1 MPTTII
7 KDKFLI
13 EDIKKYQIVLV
24 PMSVNNSMNSGF
36 AYEIGLNFP
45 AIKEKVQTTPYGDRR
60 KLGTVSVFKDD
71 GITFCICFMHT
82 GGQSKQLEYVKY
94 DSLADCL
101 DLININFKDETVVS
115 PILGSTKYDGRGDK
129 EKIIDIFEEHC
140 PDINLILYDYEE
152 RNFMDE
158 IYYRTTT
165 VTQKFR
171 RKEITHEEMMVEIDK
186 IMWEKFNGIL
196 KPKPDDYHYKRPRI
210 DRVNKEIIRINKN
223 NRITEKKKK

>member
-1 MPTTII
+1 MPVTIV

-13 EDIKKYQIVLV
+13 EDIKKYTIVLV
-24 PMSVNNSMNSGF
+24 PMSANNSMNSGF

-45 AIKEKVQTTPYGDRR
+45 PIREKVQTTPYGDRR
-60 KLGTVSVFKDD
+60 KFGTVSVFKDE

-82 GGQSKQLEYVKY
+82 GGQSKQAEYVKY

-101 DLININFKDETVVS
+101 DLINIDFKGKTVAS

-129 EKIIDIFEEHC
+129 EKIINIFKEHC
-140 PDINLILYDYEE
+140 TDIDLILYDYEE

-165 VTQKFR
+165 ITQKFR
-171 RKEITHEEMMVEIDK
+171 RKEITHEEMMAEIDT

-223 NRITEKKKK
+223 NRNIKENK

>member
-1 MPTTII
+1 MPVTIV

-13 EDIKKYQIVLV
+13 EDIKKYTIVLV
-24 PMSVNNSMNSGF
+24 PMSANNSMNSGF

-45 AIKEKVQTTPYGDRR
+45 PIREKVQTTPYGDRR
-60 KLGTVSVFKDD
+60 KFGTVSVFKDN

-82 GGQSKQLEYVKY
+82 GGQSKQVEYVKY

-101 DLININFKDETVVS
+101 DLININFKGKTVAS

-129 EKIIDIFEEHC
+129 EKIINIFKEHC
-140 PDINLILYDYEE
+140 TDIDLILYDYEE

-165 VTQKFR
+165 ITQKFR
-171 RKEITHEEMMVEIDK
+171 RKEITHEEMMAEIDT

-223 NRITEKKKK
+223 NRNTKENK

>member
-1 MPTTII
+1 MPVTIV

-13 EDIKKYQIVLV
+13 EDIKNYTIVLV
-24 PMSVNNSMNSGF
+24 PMSANNSMNSGF

-45 AIKEKVQTTPYGDRR
+45 PIREKVQTTPYGDRR
-60 KLGTVSVFKDD
+60 KFGTVSVFKDE

-82 GGQSKQLEYVKY
+82 GGQSKQAEYVKY

-101 DLININFKDETVVS
+101 DLININFKGKTVAS

-129 EKIIDIFEEHC
+129 EKIINIFKEHC
-140 PDINLILYDYEE
+140 TDIDLILYDYEE

-165 VTQKFR
+165 ITQKFR
-171 RKEITHEEMMVEIDK
+171 RKEITHEEMMAEIDT

-223 NRITEKKKK
+223 NRNIKENK

>member
-1 MPTTII
+1 MPVTTV

-13 EDIKKYQIVLV
+13 EDIKKYTIVLV
-24 PMSVNNSMNSGF
+24 PMSANNSMNSGF

-45 AIKEKVQTTPYGDRR
+45 PIREKVQTTPYGDRR
-60 KLGTVSVFKDD
+60 KFGTVSVFKDE

-82 GGQSKQLEYVKY
+82 GGQSKQAEYVKY

-101 DLININFKDETVVS
+101 DLINIDFKGKTVAS

-129 EKIIDIFEEHC
+129 EKIINIFKEHC
-140 PDINLILYDYEE
+140 TDIDLILYDYEE

-165 VTQKFR
+165 ITQKFR
-171 RKEITHEEMMVEIDK
+171 RKEITHEEMMAEIDT

-223 NRITEKKKK
+223 NRNIKENK

>member
-1 MPTTII
+1 MPVTIV

-13 EDIKKYQIVLV
+13 EDIKKYTIVLV
-24 PMSVNNSMNSGF
+24 PMSANNSMNSGF

-45 AIKEKVQTTPYGDRR
+45 PIREKVQTTPYGDRR
-60 KLGTVSVFKDD
+60 KFGTVSVFKDD

-82 GGQSKQLEYVKY
+82 GGQSKQVEYVKY

-101 DLININFKDETVVS
+101 DLININFKGKTVAS

-129 EKIIDIFEEHC
+129 EKIINIFKEHC
-140 PDINLILYDYEE
+140 TDIDLILYDYEE

-165 VTQKFR
+165 ITQKFR
-171 RKEITHEEMMVEIDK
+171 RKEITHEEMMAEIDT

-223 NRITEKKKK
+223 NRNIKENK

>member
-1 MPTTII
+1 MPVTIV

-13 EDIKKYQIVLV
+13 EDIKKYTIVLV
-24 PMSVNNSMNSGF
+24 PMSANNSMNSGF

-45 AIKEKVQTTPYGDRR
+45 SIREKVQTTPYGDRR
-60 KLGTVSVFKDD
+60 KFGTVSVFKDE

-82 GGQSKQLEYVKY
+82 GGQSKQAEYVKY

-101 DLININFKDETVVS
+101 DLININFKGKTVAS

-129 EKIIDIFEEHC
+129 EKIINIFKEHC
-140 PDINLILYDYEE
+140 TDIDLILYDYEE

-165 VTQKFR
+165 ITQKFR
-171 RKEITHEEMMVEIDK
+171 RKEITHEEMMAEIDT

-223 NRITEKKKK
+223 NRNIKENK

>member
-1 MPTTII
+1 MPVMIV

-13 EDIKKYQIVLV
+13 EDIKKYTIVLV
-24 PMSVNNSMNSGF
+24 PMSANNSMNSGF

-45 AIKEKVQTTPYGDRR
+45 PIREKVQTTPYGDRR
-60 KLGTVSVFKDD
+60 KFGTVSVFKDE

-82 GGQSKQLEYVKY
+82 GGQSKQAEYVKY

-101 DLININFKDETVVS
+101 DLININFKGKTVAS

-129 EKIIDIFEEHC
+129 EKIINIFKEHC
-140 PDINLILYDYEE
+140 TDIDLILYDYEE

-165 VTQKFR
+165 ITQKFR
-171 RKEITHEEMMVEIDK
+171 RKEITHEEMMAEIDT

-223 NRITEKKKK
+223 NRNIKENK

>member
-1 MPTTII
+1 MPVTIV

-13 EDIKKYQIVLV
+13 EDIKKYTIVLV
-24 PMSVNNSMNSGF
+24 PMSANNSMNSGF

-45 AIKEKVQTTPYGDRR
+45 PIREKVQTTPYGDRR
-60 KLGTVSVFKDD
+60 KFGTVSVFKDE

-82 GGQSKQLEYVKY
+82 GGQSKQAEYVKY

-101 DLININFKDETVVS
+101 DLININFKGKTVAS

-129 EKIIDIFEEHC
+129 EKIINIFKEHC
-140 PDINLILYDYEE
+140 TDIDLILYDYEE

-165 VTQKFR
+165 ITQKLR
-171 RKEITHEEMMVEIDK
+171 RKEITHEEMMAEIDT

-223 NRITEKKKK
+223 NRNIKENK

>member
-1 MPTTII
+1 MSVTIV

-13 EDIKKYQIVLV
+13 EDIKKYTIVLV
-24 PMSVNNSMNSGF
+24 PMSANNSMNSGF

-45 AIKEKVQTTPYGDRR
+45 PIREKVQTTPYGDRR
-60 KLGTVSVFKDD
+60 KFGTVSVFKDD

-82 GGQSKQLEYVKY
+82 GGQSKQVEYVKY

-101 DLININFKDETVVS
+101 DLININFKGKTVAS

-129 EKIIDIFEEHC
+129 EKIINIFKEHC
-140 PDINLILYDYEE
+140 TDIDLILYDYEE

-165 VTQKFR
+165 ITQKFR
-171 RKEITHEEMMVEIDK
+171 RKEITHEEMMAEIDT

-223 NRITEKKKK
+223 NRNTKENK

>member
-1 MPTTII
+1 MPVTRV

-13 EDIKKYQIVLV
+13 EDIKKYTIVLV
-24 PMSVNNSMNSGF
+24 PMSANNSMNSGF

-45 AIKEKVQTTPYGDRR
+45 SIREKVQTTPYGDRR
-60 KLGTVSVFKDD
+60 KFGTVSVFKDD

-82 GGQSKQLEYVKY
+82 GGQSKQVEYVKY

-101 DLININFKDETVVS
+101 DLININFKGKTVAS

-129 EKIIDIFEEHC
+129 EKIINIFKEHC
-140 PDINLILYDYEE
+140 TNIDLILYDYEE

-165 VTQKFR
+165 ITQKFR
-171 RKEITHEEMMVEIDK
+171 RKEITHEEMMAEIDT

-223 NRITEKKKK
+223 NRNIKENK

>member
-1 MPTTII
+1 MPVTIV

-13 EDIKKYQIVLV
+13 EDIKKYTIVLV
-24 PMSVNNSMNSGF
+24 PMSANNSMNSGF

-45 AIKEKVQTTPYGDRR
+45 SIREKVQTTPYGDRR
-60 KLGTVSVFKDD
+60 KFGTVSVFKDD

-82 GGQSKQLEYVKY
+82 GGQSKQVEYVKY

-101 DLININFKDETVVS
+101 DLININFKGKTVAS
-115 PILGSTKYDGRGDK
+115 PILGSAKYDGRGDK
-129 EKIIDIFEEHC
+129 EKIINIFKEHC
-140 PDINLILYDYEE
+140 TNIDLILYDYEE

-165 VTQKFR
+165 ITQKFR
-171 RKEITHEEMMVEIDK
+171 RKEITHEEMMAEIDT

-223 NRITEKKKK
+223 NRNIKENK

>member
-1 MPTTII
+1 MPVTIV

-13 EDIKKYQIVLV
+13 EDIKKYTIVLV
-24 PMSVNNSMNSGF
+24 PMSANNSMNSGF

-45 AIKEKVQTTPYGDRR
+45 PIREKVQTTPYGDRR
-60 KLGTVSVFKDD
+60 KFGTVSVFKDE

-82 GGQSKQLEYVKY
+82 GGQSKQAEYVKY
-94 DSLADCL
+94 DSLANCL
-101 DLININFKDETVVS
+101 DLININFKGKTVAS

-129 EKIIDIFEEHC
+129 EKIINIFKEHC
-140 PDINLILYDYEE
+140 TDIDLILYDYEE

-165 VTQKFR
+165 ITQKFR
-171 RKEITHEEMMVEIDK
+171 RKEITHEEMMAEIDT

-223 NRITEKKKK
+223 NRNIKENK

>member
-1 MPTTII
+1 MPVTIV

-13 EDIKKYQIVLV
+13 EDIKKYTIVLV
-24 PMSVNNSMNSGF
+24 PMSANNSMNSGF

-45 AIKEKVQTTPYGDRR
+45 PIREKVQTTPYGDRR
-60 KLGTVSVFKDD
+60 KFGTVSVFKDE

-82 GGQSKQLEYVKY
+82 GGQSKQVEYVKY

-101 DLININFKDETVVS
+101 DLININFKGKTVAS

-129 EKIIDIFEEHC
+129 EKIINIFKEHC
-140 PDINLILYDYEE
+140 TDIDLILYDYEE

-165 VTQKFR
+165 ITQKFR
-171 RKEITHEEMMVEIDK
+171 RKEITHEEMMAEIDT

-223 NRITEKKKK
+223 NRNIKENK

>member
-1 MPTTII
+1 MSVTIV

-13 EDIKKYQIVLV
+13 EDIKKYTIVLV
-24 PMSVNNSMNSGF
+24 PMSANNSMNSGF

-45 AIKEKVQTTPYGDRR
+45 LIREKVQTTPYGDRR
-60 KLGTVSVFKDD
+60 KFGTVSVFKDD

-82 GGQSKQLEYVKY
+82 GGQSKQVEYVKY
-94 DSLADCL
+94 DSLANCL
-101 DLININFKDETVVS
+101 DLININFKGKTVAS

-129 EKIIDIFEEHC
+129 EKIINIFKEHC
-140 PDINLILYDYEE
+140 TDIDLILYDYEE

-165 VTQKFR
+165 ITQKFR
-171 RKEITHEEMMVEIDK
+171 RKEITHEEMMAEIDT

-223 NRITEKKKK
+223 NRNIKENK

>member
-1 MPTTII
+1 MPVTIV

-13 EDIKKYQIVLV
+13 EDIKKYTIVLV
-24 PMSVNNSMNSGF
+24 PMSANNSMNSGF

-45 AIKEKVQTTPYGDRR
+45 SIREKVQTTPYGDRR
-60 KLGTVSVFKDD
+60 KFGTVSVFKDD

-82 GGQSKQLEYVKY
+82 GGQSKQVEYVKY

-101 DLININFKDETVVS
+101 DLININFKGKTVAS
-115 PILGSTKYDGRGDK
+115 PILGSTKYDGRGEK
-129 EKIIDIFEEHC
+129 EKIINIFKEHC
-140 PDINLILYDYEE
+140 TNIDLILYDYEE

-165 VTQKFR
+165 ITQKFR
-171 RKEITHEEMMVEIDK
+171 RKEITHEEMMAEIDT

-223 NRITEKKKK
+223 NRNIKENK

>member
-1 MPTTII
+1 MPVTIV

-13 EDIKKYQIVLV
+13 EDIKKYTIVLV
-24 PMSVNNSMNSGF
+24 PMSANNSMNSGF

-45 AIKEKVQTTPYGDRR
+45 SIREKVQTTPYGDRR
-60 KLGTVSVFKDD
+60 KFGTVSVFKDD

-82 GGQSKQLEYVKY
+82 GGQSKQAEYVKY

-101 DLININFKDETVVS
+101 DLININFKGKTVAS

-129 EKIIDIFEEHC
+129 EKIINIFKEHC
-140 PDINLILYDYEE
+140 TDIDVILYDYEE

-165 VTQKFR
+165 ITQKFR
-171 RKEITHEEMMVEIDK
+171 RKEITHEEMMAEIDT

-223 NRITEKKKK
+223 NRNIKENK

>member
-1 MPTTII
+1 MPVTIV

-13 EDIKKYQIVLV
+13 EDIKKYTIVLV
-24 PMSVNNSMNSGF
+24 PMSANNSMNSGF

-45 AIKEKVQTTPYGDRR
+45 SIREKVQTTPYGDRR
-60 KLGTVSVFKDD
+60 KFGTVSVFKDD

-82 GGQSKQLEYVKY
+82 GGQSKQVEYVKY

-101 DLININFKDETVVS
+101 DLININFKGKTVAS

-129 EKIIDIFEEHC
+129 EKIINIFKEHC
-140 PDINLILYDYEE
+140 TDIDLILYDYEE

-165 VTQKFR
+165 ITQKFR
-171 RKEITHEEMMVEIDK
+171 RKEITHEEMMAEIDT

-210 DRVNKEIIRINKN
+210 DRVNKEIIRINKY
-223 NRITEKKKK
+223 NRNIKVNK

>member
-1 MPTTII
+1 MPVTIV

-13 EDIKKYQIVLV
+13 EDIKKYTIVLV
-24 PMSVNNSMNSGF
+24 PMSANNSMNSGF

-45 AIKEKVQTTPYGDRR
+45 LIREKVQTTPYGDRR
-60 KLGTVSVFKDD
+60 KFGTVSVFKDD

-82 GGQSKQLEYVKY
+82 GGQSKQVEYVKY

-101 DLININFKDETVVS
+101 DLININFKGKTVAS

-129 EKIIDIFEEHC
+129 EKIINIFKEHC
-140 PDINLILYDYEE
+140 TDIDLILYDYEE

-165 VTQKFR
+165 ITQKFR
-171 RKEITHEEMMVEIDK
+171 RKEITHEEMMAEIDT

-223 NRITEKKKK
+223 NRNKRK

>member
-1 MPTTII
+1 MPVTIV

-13 EDIKKYQIVLV
+13 EDIKKYTIVLV
-24 PMSVNNSMNSGF
+24 PMSANNSMNSGF

-45 AIKEKVQTTPYGDRR
+45 PIREKVQTTPYGDRR
-60 KLGTVSVFKDD
+60 KFGTVSVFKDD

-82 GGQSKQLEYVKY
+82 GGQSKQVEYVKY

-101 DLININFKDETVVS
+101 DLININFKGKTVAS

-129 EKIIDIFEEHC
+129 EKIINIFKEHC
-140 PDINLILYDYEE
+140 TEIDLILYDYEE

-165 VTQKFR
+165 ITQKFR
-171 RKEITHEEMMVEIDK
+171 RKEITHEEMMAEIDT

-223 NRITEKKKK
+223 NRNTKENK

>member
-1 MPTTII
+1 MPVTIV

-13 EDIKKYQIVLV
+13 EDIKKYTIVLV
-24 PMSVNNSMNSGF
+24 PMSANNSMNSGF

-45 AIKEKVQTTPYGDRR
+45 PIREKVQTTPYGDRR
-60 KLGTVSVFKDD
+60 KFGTVSVFKDD

-82 GGQSKQLEYVKY
+82 GGQSKQVEYVKY

-101 DLININFKDETVVS
+101 DLININFKGKTVAS
-115 PILGSTKYDGRGDK
+115 PILGSTKYDGRGNK
-129 EKIIDIFEEHC
+129 EKIINIFKEHC
-140 PDINLILYDYEE
+140 TDIDLILYDYEE

-165 VTQKFR
+165 ITQKFR
-171 RKEITHEEMMVEIDK
+171 RKEITHEEMMAEIDT

-223 NRITEKKKK
+223 NRNTKENK

>member
-1 MPTTII
+1 MSVTIV

-13 EDIKKYQIVLV
+13 EDIKKYTIVLV
-24 PMSVNNSMNSGF
+24 PMSANNSMNSGF

-45 AIKEKVQTTPYGDRR
+45 LIREKVQTTPYGDRR
-60 KLGTVSVFKDD
+60 KFGTVSVFKDD

-82 GGQSKQLEYVKY
+82 GGQSKQVEYVKY

-101 DLININFKDETVVS
+101 DLININFKGKTVAS

-129 EKIIDIFEEHC
+129 EKIINIFKEHC
-140 PDINLILYDYEE
+140 TDIDLILYDYEE

-165 VTQKFR
+165 ITQKFR
-171 RKEITHEEMMVEIDK
+171 RKEITHEEMMAEIDT

-223 NRITEKKKK
+223 NRNIKENK

>member
-1 MPTTII
+1 MPVTIV

-13 EDIKKYQIVLV
+13 EDIKKYTIVLV
-24 PMSVNNSMNSGF
+24 PMSANNSMNSGF

-45 AIKEKVQTTPYGDRR
+45 PIREKVQATPYGDRR
-60 KLGTVSVFKDD
+60 KFGTVSVFKDE

-82 GGQSKQLEYVKY
+82 GGQSKQAEYVKY
-94 DSLADCL
+94 DSLANCV
-101 DLININFKDETVVS
+101 DLININFKGKTVAS

-129 EKIIDIFEEHC
+129 EKIINIFKEHC
-140 PDINLILYDYEE
+140 TDIDLILYDYEE

-165 VTQKFR
+165 ITQKFR
-171 RKEITHEEMMVEIDK
+171 RKEITHEEMMAEIDT

-223 NRITEKKKK
+223 NRNIKENK

>member
-1 MPTTII
+1 MPVTIV

-13 EDIKKYQIVLV
+13 EDIKKYTIVLV
-24 PMSVNNSMNSGF
+24 PMSANNSMNSGF

-45 AIKEKVQTTPYGDRR
+45 SIREKVQTTPYGDRR
-60 KLGTVSVFKDD
+60 KFGTVSVFKDD

-82 GGQSKQLEYVKY
+82 GGQSKQVEYVKY

-101 DLININFKDETVVS
+101 DLININFKGKTVAS

-129 EKIIDIFEEHC
+129 EKIINIFKEHC
-140 PDINLILYDYEE
+140 TNIDLILYDYEE

-165 VTQKFR
+165 ITQKFR
-171 RKEITHEEMMVEIDK
+171 RKEITHEEMMAEIDT

-223 NRITEKKKK
+223 NRNIKENK

>member
-1 MPTTII
+1 M
-7 KDKFLI
+7 
-13 EDIKKYQIVLV
+13 
-24 PMSVNNSMNSGF
+24 
-36 AYEIGLNFP
+36 
-45 AIKEKVQTTPYGDRR
+45 
-60 KLGTVSVFKDD
+60 
-71 GITFCICFMHT
+71 
-82 GGQSKQLEYVKY
+82 
-94 DSLADCL
+94 
-101 DLININFKDETVVS
+101 ININFKGETVVS

>member
-1 MPTTII
+1 MPVTIV

-13 EDIKKYQIVLV
+13 EDIKKYTIVLV
-24 PMSVNNSMNSGF
+24 PMSANNSMNSGF

-45 AIKEKVQTTPYGDRR
+45 LIREKVQTTPYGDRR
-60 KLGTVSVFKDD
+60 KFGTVSVFKDD

-82 GGQSKQLEYVKY
+82 GGQSKQVEYVKY

-101 DLININFKDETVVS
+101 DLININFKGKTVAS

-129 EKIIDIFEEHC
+129 EKIINIFKEHC
-140 PDINLILYDYEE
+140 TDIDLILYDYEE

-165 VTQKFR
+165 ITQKFR
-171 RKEITHEEMMVEIDK
+171 RKEITHEEMMAEIDT

-223 NRITEKKKK
+223 NRNIKENK

>member
-1 MPTTII
+1 MPVTIV

-13 EDIKKYQIVLV
+13 EDIKKYTIVLV
-24 PMSVNNSMNSGF
+24 PMSANNSMNSGF

-45 AIKEKVQTTPYGDRR
+45 PIKEKVQTTPYGDRR
-60 KLGTVSVFKDD
+60 KFGTVSVFKDD

-82 GGQSKQLEYVKY
+82 GGQSKQVEYVKY

-101 DLININFKDETVVS
+101 DLININFKGKTVAS

-129 EKIIDIFEEHC
+129 EKIINIFKEHC
-140 PDINLILYDYEE
+140 TDIDLILYDYEE

-171 RKEITHEEMMVEIDK
+171 RKEITHEEMMAEIDT

-223 NRITEKKKK
+223 NRNIKENK

>member
-1 MPTTII
+1 MPVTIV

-13 EDIKKYQIVLV
+13 EDIKKYTIVLV
-24 PMSVNNSMNSGF
+24 PMSANNSMNSGF

-45 AIKEKVQTTPYGDRR
+45 PIREKVQTTPYGDRR
-60 KLGTVSVFKDD
+60 KFGTVSVFKDD

-82 GGQSKQLEYVKY
+82 GGQSKQAEYVKY

-101 DLININFKDETVVS
+101 DLININFKGKTVAS

-129 EKIIDIFEEHC
+129 EKIINIFKEHC
-140 PDINLILYDYEE
+140 TDIDLILYDYEE

-165 VTQKFR
+165 ITQKFR
-171 RKEITHEEMMVEIDK
+171 RKEITHEEMMAEIDT

-223 NRITEKKKK
+223 NRNIKENK

>member
-1 MPTTII
+1 MPVTIV

-13 EDIKKYQIVLV
+13 EDIKKYTIVLV
-24 PMSVNNSMNSGF
+24 PMSANNSMNSGF

-45 AIKEKVQTTPYGDRR
+45 SIREKVQTTPYGDRR
-60 KLGTVSVFKDD
+60 KFGTVSVFKDD

-82 GGQSKQLEYVKY
+82 GGQSKQVEYVKY

-101 DLININFKDETVVS
+101 DLININFKGKTVAS

-129 EKIIDIFEEHC
+129 EKIINIFKEHC
-140 PDINLILYDYEE
+140 TDIDLILYDYEE

-165 VTQKFR
+165 ITQKFR
-171 RKEITHEEMMVEIDK
+171 RKEITHEEMMAEIDT

-223 NRITEKKKK
+223 NRNIKENK

>member
-1 MPTTII
+1 MPVTIV

-13 EDIKKYQIVLV
+13 EDIKKYTIVLV
-24 PMSVNNSMNSGF
+24 PMSANNSMNSGF

-45 AIKEKVQTTPYGDRR
+45 PIREKVQTTPYGDRR
-60 KLGTVSVFKDD
+60 KFGTVSVFKDE

-82 GGQSKQLEYVKY
+82 GGQSKQAEYVKY

-101 DLININFKDETVVS
+101 DLININFKGKTVAS

-129 EKIIDIFEEHC
+129 EKIINIFKEHC
-140 PDINLILYDYEE
+140 TDIDLILYDYEE

-165 VTQKFR
+165 ITQKFR
-171 RKEITHEEMMVEIDK
+171 RKEITHEEMMAEIDT

-196 KPKPDDYHYKRPRI
+196 QPKPDDYHYKRPRI

-223 NRITEKKKK
+223 KRNIKENK

>member
-1 MPTTII
+1 MPVTIV

-13 EDIKKYQIVLV
+13 EDIKKYTIVLV
-24 PMSVNNSMNSGF
+24 PMSANNSMNSGF

-45 AIKEKVQTTPYGDRR
+45 SIREKVQTTPYGDRR
-60 KLGTVSVFKDD
+60 KFGTVSVFKDD

-82 GGQSKQLEYVKY
+82 GGQSKQVEYVKY

-101 DLININFKDETVVS
+101 DLININFKGKTVAS

-129 EKIIDIFEEHC
+129 EKIINIFKEHC
-140 PDINLILYDYEE
+140 TDIDLILYDYEE

-171 RKEITHEEMMVEIDK
+171 RKEITHEEMMAEIDT

-223 NRITEKKKK
+223 NRNIKENK

>member
-1 MPTTII
+1 MPVTIV

-13 EDIKKYQIVLV
+13 EDIKKYTIVLV
-24 PMSVNNSMNSGF
+24 PMSANNSMNSGF

-45 AIKEKVQTTPYGDRR
+45 SIREKVQTTPYGDRR
-60 KLGTVSVFKDD
+60 KFGTVSVFKDG

-82 GGQSKQLEYVKY
+82 GGQSKQMEYVKY

-101 DLININFKDETVVS
+101 DLININFKGKTVAS

-129 EKIIDIFEEHC
+129 EKIINIFKEHC
-140 PDINLILYDYEE
+140 TDIDLILYDYEE

-165 VTQKFR
+165 ITQKFR
-171 RKEITHEEMMVEIDK
+171 RKEITHEEMMAEIDT

-223 NRITEKKKK
+223 NRNIKENK

>member
-24 PMSVNNSMNSGF
+24 PMSANNSMSSGF

-45 AIKEKVQTTPYGDRR
+45 NIKEKVQTTPYGDRR
-60 KLGTVSVFKDD
+60 KFGTVSVFKDD

-82 GGQSKQLEYVKY
+82 GGQSKQSEYVKY
-94 DSLADCL
+94 DSLGDCL
-101 DLININFKDETVVS
+101 DLININFKGKTVVS
-115 PILGSTKYDGRGDK
+115 PVLGSTKYDGRGDK
-129 EKIIDIFEEHC
+129 EKIINIFKEHC

-186 IMWEKFNGIL
+186 IMWEK
-196 KPKPDDYHYKRPRI
+196 
-210 DRVNKEIIRINKN
+210 
-223 NRITEKKKK
+223 

>member
-1 MPTTII
+1 MPVTIV

-13 EDIKKYQIVLV
+13 EDIKKYTIVLV
-24 PMSVNNSMNSGF
+24 PMSANNSMNSGF

-45 AIKEKVQTTPYGDRR
+45 PIREKVQTTPYGDRR
-60 KLGTVSVFKDD
+60 KFGTVSVFKDD

-82 GGQSKQLEYVKY
+82 GGQSKQVEYVKY

-101 DLININFKDETVVS
+101 DLININFKGKTVAS

-129 EKIIDIFEEHC
+129 EKIINMFKEHC
-140 PDINLILYDYEE
+140 TDIDLILYDYEE

-165 VTQKFR
+165 ITQKFR
-171 RKEITHEEMMVEIDK
+171 RKEITHEEMMAEIDT

-223 NRITEKKKK
+223 NRNTKENK

>member
-1 MPTTII
+1 MPVTIV

-13 EDIKKYQIVLV
+13 EDIKKYTIVLV
-24 PMSVNNSMNSGF
+24 PMSANNSMNSGF

-45 AIKEKVQTTPYGDRR
+45 PIREKVQTTPYGDRR
-60 KLGTVSVFKDD
+60 KFGTVSVFKDE

-82 GGQSKQLEYVKY
+82 GGQSKQAEYVKY

-101 DLININFKDETVVS
+101 DLIDINFKGKTVAS

-129 EKIIDIFEEHC
+129 EKIINIFKEHC
-140 PDINLILYDYEE
+140 TDIDLILYDYEE

-165 VTQKFR
+165 ITQKFR
-171 RKEITHEEMMVEIDK
+171 RKEITHEEMMAEIDT

-223 NRITEKKKK
+223 NRNIKENK

>member
-1 MPTTII
+1 MPVTIV

-13 EDIKKYQIVLV
+13 EDIKKYTIVLV
-24 PMSVNNSMNSGF
+24 PMSANNSMNSGF

-45 AIKEKVQTTPYGDRR
+45 PIREKVQTTPYGDRR
-60 KLGTVSVFKDD
+60 KFGTVSVFKDE

-82 GGQSKQLEYVKY
+82 GGQSKQVEYVKY

-101 DLININFKDETVVS
+101 DLININFKGKTVAS

-129 EKIIDIFEEHC
+129 EKIINIFKEHC
-140 PDINLILYDYEE
+140 TDIDLILYDYEE

-165 VTQKFR
+165 ITQKLR
-171 RKEITHEEMMVEIDK
+171 RKEITHEEMMAEIDT

-223 NRITEKKKK
+223 NRNIKENK

>member
-1 MPTTII
+1 MPITII

-60 KLGTVSVFKDD
+60 KFGTVSVFKDD

-82 GGQSKQLEYVKY
+82 GGQSKQFEYVKY

-101 DLININFKDETVVS
+101 DLININFNGETIVS

-129 EKIIDIFEEHC
+129 EKIIGIFEEHC

-196 KPKPDDYHYKRPRI
+196 KPKPADYHYKRPRI

>member
-1 MPTTII
+1 MSVTIV

-13 EDIKKYQIVLV
+13 EDIKKYTIVLV
-24 PMSVNNSMNSGF
+24 PMSANNSMNSGF

-45 AIKEKVQTTPYGDRR
+45 SIREKVQTTPYGDRR
-60 KLGTVSVFKDD
+60 KFGTVSVFKDD

-82 GGQSKQLEYVKY
+82 GGQSKQVEYVKY

-101 DLININFKDETVVS
+101 DLININFKGKTVAS

-129 EKIIDIFEEHC
+129 EKIINIFKEHC
-140 PDINLILYDYEE
+140 TDIDLILYDYEE

-158 IYYRTTT
+158 IYYRTTII
-165 VTQKFR
+165 TQKFR
-171 RKEITHEEMMVEIDK
+171 RKEITHEEMMAEIDT

-223 NRITEKKKK
+223 NRNIKENK